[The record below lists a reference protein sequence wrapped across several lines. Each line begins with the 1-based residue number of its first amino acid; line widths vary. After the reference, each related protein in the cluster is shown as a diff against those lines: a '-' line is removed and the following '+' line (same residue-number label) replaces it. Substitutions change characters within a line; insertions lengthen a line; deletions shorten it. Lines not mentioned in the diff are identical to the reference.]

1 MFVVT
6 YRKIFFIISALLILI
21 SIGAMVVYGFNFGI
35 DFKGG
40 TITQVSY
47 MTTTG
52 PLVTAPTATSTPAA
66 VSRPDQESVKAE
78 LNKLGLGNYV
88 LQPTGEL
95 GFVLRTVELNEQ
107 QKQQVLNAL
116 SLNGSRQITLENYN
130 SIGPVVGNE
139 LKRKA
144 VTSIALVVLGI
155 VLFVTYAFR
164 KVSEPVAS
172 WKYGVATIIA
182 LIHDVIIPTG
192 FYIIYSRYFG
202 GEIDVLFVSAILA
215 ILGYSV
221 HDTIVVFD
229 RVREHLRINRE
240 ERNKENF
247 ETTVGKSVSE
257 TFGRSI
263 NTSLT
268 IFLVLLALYIFGGEP
283 TRHFAIVL
291 LMGVIVGTYSSIF
304 VASPLLVTLEKLQIK
319 KSAK

>member
-21 SIGAMVVYGFNFGI
+21 SVGAMIKFGFNFGI

-47 MTTTG
+47 SSVSSST
-52 PLVTAPTATSTPAA
+52 PLVTAPSAIA
-66 VSRPDQESVKAE
+66 VTRPDQEQIKSE
-78 LNKLGLGNYV
+78 LDKIVNIGNYV
-88 LQPTGEL
+88 LQPTGTN
-95 GFVLRTVELNEQ
+95 GFALRTRELNEQ
-107 QKQQVLNAL
+107 EKTQVLNAL
-116 SLNGSRQITLENYN
+116 SLNNTRPITLDNYN

-144 VTSIALVVLGI
+144 LTAIALVVVAI

-172 WKYGVATIIA
+172 WKYGLATIVA
-182 LIHDVIIPTG
+182 LLHDVIIPTG
-192 FYIIYSRYFG
+192 LFIIYISYYG
-202 GEIDVLFVSAILA
+202 GEIDILFVSAILA

-240 ERNKENF
+240 DRIKETF

-263 NTSLT
+263 NTSVT
-268 IFLVLLALYIFGGEP
+268 IFLVLLALYIFGGE
-283 TRHFAIVL
+283 TTEHFALVL
-291 LMGVIVGTYSSIF
+291 LLGVIIGTYSSIF
-304 VASPLLVTLEKLQIK
+304 VASPLLVTLEGFQSRKASK
-319 KSAK
+319 